1 MIWIEICI
9 IIIFFFKYKN
19 SAYMRLV
26 GSIVFTYSFGLVSL
40 WKLISGYWT
49 SFLPLNVGALKNT
62 CKVTCDRK
70 STPIDCEELLLCGFF
85 QQQGNFLME
94 HYAYLVY
101 ISRTRFLVGFYYFF
115 VDNYQLLLIKTIFL
129 TYLLLCFSW
138 TFIPYN
144 CSSIQTCYQL
154 TLIC

>member
-1 MIWIEICI
+1 
-9 IIIFFFKYKN
+9 
-19 SAYMRLV
+19 MRLV

-49 SFLPLNVGALKNT
+49 SYLLLNVGALKNT

-101 ISRTRFLVGFYYFF
+101 ISRTWFLVGFYYFF
-115 VDNYQLLLIKTIFL
+115 CCWQFSVIKTNIL
-129 TYLLLCFSW
+129 TYMLLCFVVKPLPHTMESHKH
-138 TFIPYN
+138 FQLLEKCYILN
-144 CSSIQTCYQL
+144 CYLSICYSFVVVI
-154 TLIC
+154 T

>member
-1 MIWIEICI
+1 MSAMIWIEICI

-49 SFLPLNVGALKNT
+49 SYLLLNVGALKNT

-70 STPIDCEELLLCGFF
+70 STPIDWEELLLCGVF
-85 QQQGNFLME
+85 QQQGNLLME

-101 ISRTRFLVGFYYFF
+101 ISRTWFLVGFYFIFF
-115 VDNYQLLLIKTIFL
+115 VDNYQLLKQIF
-129 TYLLLCFSW
+129 S
-138 TFIPYN
+138 
-144 CSSIQTCYQL
+144 QTC
-154 TLIC
+154 CVF